1 MTTSEYALAVRAP
14 RAARSSHPGRR
25 TSRGFIRSG
34 AGRFLHC
41 LFYRGRTHQSRPEHR
56 AFFIA
61 KGRGA
66 FGTRL
71 GTIRGWRAAAGLKP
85 RPSRDGTVMTL
96 TSATKY

>member
-71 GTIRGWRAAAGLKP
+71 GTIRGLMRHPIMQDSAGQFREEP
-85 RPSRDGTVMTL
+85 VFSAGTH
-96 TSATKY
+96 